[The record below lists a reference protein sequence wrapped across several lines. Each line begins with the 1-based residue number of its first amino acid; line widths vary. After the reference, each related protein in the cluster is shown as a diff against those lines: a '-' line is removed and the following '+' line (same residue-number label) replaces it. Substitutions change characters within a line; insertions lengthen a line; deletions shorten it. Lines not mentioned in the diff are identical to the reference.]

1 MMPEKLPHIMVNH
14 VNYAYPNGTTALK
27 DISFNIDQ
35 GEFIGIMGSNGAGKS
50 TLVKTINGLIR
61 PQSGSVFLN
70 GRDNENKSIAELS
83 KKVGIVF
90 QNPDHQLFSN
100 TVREE
105 IRFSLKSIMSDK
117 EKILEKVQYVLNKF
131 YLKRF
136 EDRSPLSL
144 SGGQKKRLA
153 LASVVCRDPEVLIFD
168 EPTLGQDKR
177 GVKFFIKLLREE
189 LTEGKTIIIITHNIE
204 FAYEYIP
211 RTILMFNGKI
221 VGDGPTREILQNKT
235 LIEGAS
241 LILPQIIQ
249 LKDALTEMG
258 LEVPQTITTKGEM
271 VDFLTKVFTS
281 TQNIP
286 MGEN

>member
-1 MMPEKLPHIMVNH
+1 MSEPLPHIILNKVD
-14 VNYAYPNGTTALK
+14 YTYPNGTTALK
-27 DISFNIDQ
+27 DISLNIDH
-35 GEFIGIMGSNGAGKS
+35 GEFVGIMGSNGAGKS

-70 GRDNENKSIAELS
+70 GEDNNSKSIAEIS

-105 IRFSLKSIMSDK
+105 IRFSLKSIISDK
-117 EKILEKVQYVLNKF
+117 KKVQERVQKVLTKF
-131 YLKRF
+131 YLKQF
-136 EDRSPLSL
+136 EDRSPLTL

-168 EPTLGQDKR
+168 EPTLGQDKN
-177 GVKFFIKLLREE
+177 GVKFFIKLLQEE
-189 LTEGKTIIIITHNIE
+189 RAKDKTIIIITHNIE

-211 RTILMFNGKI
+211 RTVLMFDGYI
-221 VGDGPTREILQNKT
+221 VGDGPTRAILQNKT
-235 LIEGAS
+235 LIESSS

-249 LKDALTEMG
+249 LKSSLLEMG
-258 LEVPQTITTKGEM
+258 LNVPQTITTREEM
-271 VDFLTKVFTS
+271 IDFLTKVFKS
-281 TQNIP
+281 TDGTP
-286 MGEN
+286 MEGN